1 MEEDENG
8 GDFSSQVRVEERKS
22 LENKI

>member
-8 GDFSSQVRVEERKS
+8 RDFSSQVRVEERKS